1 MILSIIYTER
11 TYAKSSVHIDMVT
24 GSVMSTIHSLLKFK
38 TAIMEIRRHDHLLGL
53 LEEINDII
61 SILLF
66 TILTKNI
73 CKHKKTTLIEI
84 KLLSSSVGYRTSYN
98 IIRENMDD
106 KNHKYSPLAL
116 TTEHVYDLFSI
127 SYGKKYKL
135 KKNIYK
141 RINIGLS
148 LNFPGEF
155 YNDCFGG
162 IIPPMNVKA
171 LRLTIEIN
179 RTVESNNIAS
189 LKNRAMYKYTLYKPK
204 ESGDGFIRNP
214 YYVEVCKLTTKKQWA
229 VNILIGLIENI
240 FIEYVVEMPIC
251 HFLVLYPLH
260 IHISIGTI
268 LGTIEWLY
276 RYFKE
281 KDGRGFVGYFYT
293 LFCMQSLC
301 ELKIGYYE

>member
-24 GSVMSTIHSLLKFK
+24 GSVMSTINFLLKFK
-38 TAIMEIRRHDHLLGL
+38 TAIMAIRRRDLIGL
-53 LEEINDII
+53 HEENNDIK

-84 KLLSSSVGYRTSYN
+84 KLFSSSVGYRTSYN
-98 IIRENMDD
+98 IIRKNMDD
-106 KNHKYSPLAL
+106 KNHEYSPLAL

-189 LKNRAMYKYTLYKPK
+189 LKNRAMYKYTLYKLK
-204 ESGDGFIRNP
+204 ESEDGYIRNP
-214 YYVEVCKLTTKKQWA
+214 YYVEICKLTTKKQWA

-240 FIEYVVEMPIC
+240 FIEYVIEMPIY

-276 RYFKE
+276 RYFKKE
-281 KDGRGFVGYFYT
+281 DKRGLLGYFYF
-293 LFCMQSLC
+293 LFFLNSICVF
-301 ELKIGYYE
+301 KIGYYE